1 MHPQLRKTVALAALT
16 LCAALAPLTVSA
28 EGATASGAPIHD
40 VGAETG
46 PVAARY
52 DIGGRSLF
60 LVCVGPTESEL
71 ATVIAESGLGGDSS
85 HFGSLVPL
93 LAEAPFRSCAYDRAG
108 MGESDSPAESAD
120 GGPGPVTIE
129 DGVRDLRAL
138 LDAAGVEPPYV
149 LLGWSIGGWYVRAL
163 ATDNPD
169 DVAGIVL
176 IDATHPDEVDRLSAV
191 LPPARAD
198 EDPRIAEVRQL
209 IANIELDPP
218 SAEIGWI
225 DLATSGEQA
234 RSAGDLGDL
243 PVIVLSQGRP
253 EYDIGLPGQ
262 TLPEPY
268 GSRMKV
274 AALALQHEL
283 ASLST
288 RGEQRTIEGAGHAI
302 QYDDP
307 AAAGAAHDTRGTRG

>member
-1 MHPQLRKTVALAALT
+1 M
-16 LCAALAPLTVSA
+16 
-28 EGATASGAPIHD
+28 
-40 VGAETG
+40 
-46 PVAARY
+46 
-52 DIGGRSLF
+52 
-60 LVCVGPTESEL
+60 
-71 ATVIAESGLGGDSS
+71 
-85 HFGSLVPL
+85 L
-93 LAEAPFRSCAYDRAG
+93 L
-108 MGESDSPAESAD
+108 
-120 GGPGPVTIE
+120 
-129 DGVRDLRAL
+129 
-138 LDAAGVEPPYV
+138 
-149 LLGWSIGGWYVRAL
+149 
-163 ATDNPD
+163 
-169 DVAGIVL
+169 
-176 IDATHPDEVDRLSAV
+176 DATHPDEVARLSAV

-209 IANIELDPP
+209 IANIERDPP

-253 EYDIGLPGQ
+253 DYDIGMPGL

-274 AALALQHEL
+274 AALALQNEL

-307 AAAGAAHDTRGTRG
+307 AAVVQALMDVQAIIAAAGGSEPE